1 MRLESSIRVLFFV
14 GYGRKGRLCIVL
26 LEYQCIILI
35 GWFCILLW
43 NCTPQMRSVIGLP
56 FSSRKSSLY
65 RTVVFGTSWFYAKK
79 SIKCF
84 LSLDD
89 FTVVVLI
96 ICRHCCLF
104 LYIPLPSTTTRRRAF
119 QYNSFRSKGQGST
132 SKNLLISDAPHFIL
146 LSILMIS
153 EFML

>member
-1 MRLESSIRVLFFV
+1 
-14 GYGRKGRLCIVL
+14 
-26 LEYQCIILI
+26 
-35 GWFCILLW
+35 
-43 NCTPQMRSVIGLP
+43 MRSVIGLP

-104 LYIPLPSTTTRRRAF
+104 LYIPLPSTTTTTRGGRFNIILSDPR
-119 QYNSFRSKGQGST
+119 ST

-146 LSILMIS
+146 LSILMICQL
-153 EFML
+153 ML